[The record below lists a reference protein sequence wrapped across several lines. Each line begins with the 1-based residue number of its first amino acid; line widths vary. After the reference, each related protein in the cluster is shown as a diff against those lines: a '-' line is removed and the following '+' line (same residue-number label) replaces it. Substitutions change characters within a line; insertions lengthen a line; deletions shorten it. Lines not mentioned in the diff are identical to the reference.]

1 MSKERKGMAEV
12 EVAKE
17 KAFMPEA
24 EGVEEAMV
32 VVAKLLKAKV
42 PAFNVTMSPAA
53 SPKVALFS
61 MVKVFIEVVAKED
74 PPVKVTDLA
83 KTSPS
88 ASTMNLAPPFTAI
101 PKRLVSAAAEE
112 GLTTSGA
119 AVTAELAASIAQEEK
134 VWASCGE

>member
-1 MSKERKGMAEV
+1 MAEV

-17 KAFMPEA
+17 KALMPEA
-24 EGVEEAMV
+24 AGVEEAMV

-101 PKRLVSAAAEE
+101 PKRFVSAAAEE
-112 GLTTSGA
+112 GLTTKGA

-134 VWASCGE
+134 VCASCGE

>member
-1 MSKERKGMAEV
+1 MAVV

-17 KAFMPEA
+17 KALTPEA
-24 EGVEEAMV
+24 EGVEEAIV

-42 PAFNVTMSPAA
+42 PAFNVTVSPIA

-61 MVKVFIEVVAKED
+61 IVKVFIEVVAKED
-74 PPVKVTDLA
+74 PPVRVTDLA

-112 GLTTSGA
+112 GLTTKGA
-119 AVTAELAASIAQEEK
+119 AVTAEFATSIAQEEK
-134 VWASCGE
+134 VCASWGE